1 MALYRGFLSRNIG
14 IDLGSANTLIY
25 VKGKGI
31 VLKEPSVLA
40 LGKRTGKVLAVG
52 ENAQKMIGRTPGDI
66 IIVKPVR
73 DGVISNFHTTKIM
86 LQHFFSKIFGR
97 GSFFLPLRAI
107 VSVSLEV
114 TEIEKRA
121 VAEAVKQAGAKEV
134 YLVENSIAG
143 ALGLNLPIEEN
154 TANMIIDV
162 GGGTSEAAV
171 ISLGGIVCKTSIRLG
186 GDELNEAVSSFLRK
200 KYKFLIG
207 ERTAEDIKI
216 KVGLASPF
224 FQKEHLEIMGSDL
237 VTGMPKKIIV
247 IFPEIGR
254 VLFEQISLIVRT
266 VQTTLEQTPVSLI
279 PDIIDNGI
287 IMTGGGALLK
297 GLQNLVAQETKMN
310 VYLADNCLDSVALGV
325 GKMLSNMALLKR
337 ISQN

>member
-1 MALYRGFLSRNIG
+1 MALYRGFRSRNIG

-40 LGKRTGKVLAVG
+40 LGERTGKVLAVG

-73 DGVISNFHTTKIM
+73 DGVISNFQTTKIM

-154 TANMIIDV
+154 TANMIFDV
-162 GGGTSEAAV
+162 GGGGDIGSRRDF
-171 ISLGGIVCKTSIRLG
+171 IR
-186 GDELNEAVSSFLRK
+186 R
-200 KYKFLIG
+200 
-207 ERTAEDIKI
+207 
-216 KVGLASPF
+216 
-224 FQKEHLEIMGSDL
+224 
-237 VTGMPKKIIV
+237 
-247 IFPEIGR
+247 
-254 VLFEQISLIVRT
+254 
-266 VQTTLEQTPVSLI
+266 
-279 PDIIDNGI
+279 
-287 IMTGGGALLK
+287 
-297 GLQNLVAQETKMN
+297 
-310 VYLADNCLDSVALGV
+310 NCLQDFYSPG
-325 GKMLSNMALLKR
+325 R
-337 ISQN
+337 R